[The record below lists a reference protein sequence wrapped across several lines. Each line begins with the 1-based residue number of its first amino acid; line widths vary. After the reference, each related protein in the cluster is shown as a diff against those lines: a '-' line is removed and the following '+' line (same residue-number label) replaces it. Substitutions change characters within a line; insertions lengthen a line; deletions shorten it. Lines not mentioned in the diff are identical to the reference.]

1 MTAAHAVYA
10 PSDAHTWIHCT
21 ASAEAKSRL
30 PTAPERE
37 EADAG
42 TEAHEEI
49 ERCIEVLP
57 TGDLY
62 LYDPPDDHP
71 AHYGISLF
79 LDYVAQLP
87 LGRAWI
93 EQCVKLTPE
102 IWGRPDFSHWHEETL
117 TLTIPDYKD
126 GFVDVQ
132 AVKNPQ
138 LRIYAGATIVER
150 QLPAKWIRYAI
161 VQPNSIVPGP
171 RIKQW
176 TESAEDLH
184 AFCSH
189 VAAIPTGPK
198 EFRFGA
204 HCRYCRLFGLCPAS
218 RDVLADLSVAISTLP
233 EHVRPE
239 QAATLLAAQKPI
251 ADWFKALEKTQ
262 TKNALAGTVPPGM
275 KLVTGTKHRDWK
287 DQNEAR
293 MFVFQARGI
302 EALEPPTPAQ
312 AEKLGLDVSQLASK
326 PEGGPVLAFESD
338 ARKPW
343 VPKTA
348 AEMFA
353 DALAQKG

>member
-10 PSDAHTWIHCT
+10 PSDSHTWIHCT

-30 PTAPERE
+30 PTAPEHE

-42 TEAHEEI
+42 TKAHEEI
-49 ERCIEVLP
+49 ERCIEVAENGAL
-57 TGDLY
+57 T
-62 LYDPPDDHP
+62 LYDPPDDHS

-87 LGRAWI
+87 LGRAWV
-93 EQCVKLTPE
+93 EQRVKLTSE
-102 IWGRPDFSHWHEETL
+102 IWGRCDFAHWHEETR
-117 TLTIPDYKD
+117 TLTIADYKN
-126 GFVDVQ
+126 GFVDV
-132 AVKNPQ
+132 PIGSSQ
-138 LRIYAGATIVER
+138 LRIYAGGTIFEH

-161 VQPNSIVPGP
+161 VQPNSIIPGP
-171 RIKQW
+171 RVKQW
-176 TESAEDLH
+176 IESAENLH
-184 AFCSH
+184 IFCSH

-198 EFRFGA
+198 DFKFGA

-218 RDVLADLSVAISTLP
+218 RDVLVDLSIAISTLP

-251 ADWFKALEKTQ
+251 ADWFKALEKAQ
-262 TKNALAGTVPPGM
+262 LKGALAGTVPPGM

-287 DQNEAR
+287 DKNAAR
-293 MFVFQARGI
+293 TFVFQARGI

-343 VPKTA
+343 APKTA
-348 AEMFA
+348 AEMF
-353 DALAQKG
+353 KEVIK